1 VNRQA
6 RRLPYIQGGE
16 RIMRK
21 AQTTVYCW
29 PAIERMMRIHQLIE
43 NREYPNSHK
52 LAREFEMSVRTIKR
66 DIDFMKT
73 RLKLPMEFDGKKNGF
88 YFTRSV
94 PQFPQMPMSEADVF
108 TMFVASKAIEQYR
121 GTPWQRMLEV
131 TFRKVT
137 GQLDQ
142 SVRYSLGSMD
152 GLLSFRPFA
161 PGDAELKNF
170 NLLMRAV
177 SEKRAVKFMSRN
189 RGQVKAQLR
198 HVRPYHIACVDN
210 QWCVFGFDMERKA
223 MRTFVLTRLSKPTLT
238 GKRFTVSK
246 KFDLN
251 EYLRGSLG
259 LFKGQDDFEV
269 VVELDAFAADD
280 VRGRRLH
287 SSQELTEMPGGML
300 RVRLRLDSLEE
311 AERWVL
317 SLGTHATVI
326 RPEKLRERLFKAT
339 GELWQ
344 RYGGPMVMHNKRQL
358 GI

>member
-1 VNRQA
+1 
-6 RRLPYIQGGE
+6 
-16 RIMRK
+16 MRK
-21 AQTTVYCW
+21 AQASIYCW

-43 NREYPNSHK
+43 NKEYPNSHK

-66 DIDFMKT
+66 NIDFMKT
-73 RLKLPMEFDGKKNGF
+73 RLKLPMEFDVKKNGF

-142 SVRYSLGSMD
+142 SVRFSLGSMD

-177 SEKRAVKFMSRN
+177 SEKRAVKFMYRN
-189 RGQVKAQLR
+189 RGQVKAQQR
-198 HVRPYHIACVDN
+198 HVRPYHIACADN
-210 QWCVFGFDMERKA
+210 QWCLFAFDVDRKA
-223 MRTFVLTRLSKPTLT
+223 MRTFVLARLSKPALT

-317 SLGTHATVI
+317 GMGGHGTVV
-326 RPEKLRERLFKAT
+326 RPEALRQRLAKV
-339 GELWQ
+339 GVQLVE
-344 RYGGPMVMHNKRQL
+344 RYGT
-358 GI
+358 

>member
-1 VNRQA
+1 M
-6 RRLPYIQGGE
+6 RRV
-16 RIMRK
+16 
-21 AQTTVYCW
+21 QTSVYCW

-43 NREYPNSHK
+43 NKEYPNSHK

-66 DIDFMKT
+66 DIDFMRS
-73 RLKLPMEFDGKKNGF
+73 RLNLPMEFDGKKNGF
-88 YFTRSV
+88 YFTKSV

-121 GTPWQRMLEV
+121 GTPLQRMLEA

-142 SVRYSLGSMD
+142 SVRFSLGSLD

-161 PGDAELKNF
+161 PGDTELKYF
-170 NLLMRAV
+170 SLLMRAV
-177 SEKRAVKFMSRN
+177 SEKRTVKFMYRN
-189 RGQVKAQLR
+189 RGQVKAQQR
-198 HVRPYHIACVDN
+198 HVRPYHIACVDS
-210 QWCVFGFDMERKA
+210 QWCLFGFDVDRKA
-223 MRTFVLTRLSKPTLT
+223 MRTFVLARLSKPTLT

-287 SSQELTEMPGGML
+287 SSQELNEMPGGML

-317 SLGTHATVI
+317 SLGGHATVV
-326 RPEKLRERLFKAT
+326 RPKALRQRLVEV
-339 GELWQ
+339 GQEYLR
-344 RYGGPMVMHNKRQL
+344 RYGEAEA
-358 GI
+358 

>member
-1 VNRQA
+1 
-6 RRLPYIQGGE
+6 
-16 RIMRK
+16 MRK

>member
-1 VNRQA
+1 
-6 RRLPYIQGGE
+6 
-16 RIMRK
+16 
-21 AQTTVYCW
+21 
-29 PAIERMMRIHQLIE
+29 MRIHRKIE
-43 NREYPNSHK
+43 DQEYPNCTRMS
-52 LAREFEMSVRTIKR
+52 AEFEVSVRTRKR

-73 RLKLPMEFDGKKNGF
+73 RLDLPIEFDVQRNGY
-88 YFTRSV
+88 YFTKPV
-94 PQFPQMPMSEADVF
+94 PHFPQMPMSEADVF

-121 GTPWQRMLEV
+121 GTPLQRMLEA

-142 SVRYSLGSMD
+142 SVRYSLGSLE

-161 PGDAELKNF
+161 PGDAELKDF
-170 NLLMRAV
+170 NLLMRGV
-177 SEKRAVKFMSRN
+177 SERRAVKFMYRN
-189 RGQVKAQLR
+189 RGQVKAQQR

-210 QWCVFGFDMERKA
+210 QWCLFAFDVDRKA
-223 MRTFVLTRLSKPTLT
+223 MRTFVLARLSKPKFT
-238 GKRFTVSK
+238 GRRFELPK

-251 EYLRGSLG
+251 EYVRGSLG

-287 SSQELTEMPGGML
+287 SSQEVTEMPGGML

-326 RPEKLRERLFKAT
+326 RPEKLRERLMRASE
-339 GELWQ
+339 ELWQ
-344 RYGGPMVMHNKRQL
+344 RYGGPMVLHDR
-358 GI
+358 G

>member
-1 VNRQA
+1 
-6 RRLPYIQGGE
+6 
-16 RIMRK
+16 
-21 AQTTVYCW
+21 
-29 PAIERMMRIHQLIE
+29 MRIHQLIE
-43 NREYPNSHK
+43 NKEYPNSHK

-66 DIDFMKT
+66 NIDFMKT
-73 RLKLPMEFDGKKNGF
+73 RLKLPMEFDVKKNGF
-88 YFTRSV
+88 FFTRSV
-94 PQFPQMPMSEADVF
+94 PNFPQMPMSEADVF

-142 SVRYSLGSMD
+142 TVRFSLGNLD

-177 SEKRAVKFMSRN
+177 SEKRAVKFMYRN
-189 RGQVKAQLR
+189 RGHVKAQER
-198 HVRPYHIACVDN
+198 HVRPCHIACVDN
-210 QWCVFGFDMERKA
+210 QWCLFGFDVDRKA
-223 MRTFVLTRLSKPTLT
+223 MRTFVLARLSKPALT

-259 LFKGQDDFEV
+259 LFKGQEDFEV

-326 RPEKLRERLFKAT
+326 RPEKLRERLAKAT
-339 GELWQ
+339 EELWQ
-344 RYGGPMVMHNKRQL
+344 RYGGPMVLHDK
-358 GI
+358 G

>member
-1 VNRQA
+1 
-6 RRLPYIQGGE
+6 
-16 RIMRK
+16 M
-21 AQTTVYCW
+21 YCW

-43 NREYPNSHK
+43 NKEYPNSHK

-66 DIDFMKT
+66 NIDFMKT
-73 RLKLPMEFDGKKNGF
+73 RLKLPMEFDVKKNGF

-94 PQFPQMPMSEADVF
+94 PNFPQMPMSEADVF

-142 SVRYSLGSMD
+142 TVRFSLGNLD

-177 SEKRAVKFMSRN
+177 SEKRAVKFMYRN
-189 RGQVKAQLR
+189 RGHVKAQER

-210 QWCVFGFDMERKA
+210 QWCLFGFDVDRKA
-223 MRTFVLTRLSKPTLT
+223 MRTFVLARLSKPALT

-259 LFKGQDDFEV
+259 LFKGQEDFEV

-317 SLGTHATVI
+317 GLGGHVTVV
-326 RPEKLRERLFKAT
+326 RPEALRDRLSKV
-339 GELWQ
+339 GEGLVK
-344 RYGGPMVMHNKRQL
+344 RYGEGRACD
-358 GI
+358 GG